1 MHILEQEF
9 LCPQTLPTYMQT
21 MTLES
26 NTDSD
31 KEVAELWELAGQLSN
46 ALAKNRENM
55 ESLVNDIEELK
66 VMKIFVIEVE

>member
-1 MHILEQEF
+1 
-9 LCPQTLPTYMQT
+9 
-21 MTLES
+21 MTLETN

-31 KEVAELWELAGQLSN
+31 REVAELWELAGQLSN

-66 VMKIFVIEVE
+66 VMKIFVIKVE